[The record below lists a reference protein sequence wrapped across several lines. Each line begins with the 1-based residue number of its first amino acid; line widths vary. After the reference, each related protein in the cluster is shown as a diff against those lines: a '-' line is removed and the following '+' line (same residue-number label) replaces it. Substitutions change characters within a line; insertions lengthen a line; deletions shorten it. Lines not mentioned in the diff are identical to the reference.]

1 MNMKLPESEWDGK
14 FDERRK
20 NRVATSFYKYGSAKD
35 NFGKHLV
42 NALESAEMCE
52 KKYLETGNTEYL
64 LDMGNYIM
72 FEYMYPSLPNAY
84 FKATDSKESAGISG
98 ISAKE
103 IEKFREKNT

>member
-1 MNMKLPESEWDGK
+1 MLFRSE
-14 FDERRK
+14 

-42 NALESAEMCE
+42 NALESAEMCK

-72 FEYMYPSLPNAY
+72 LEYMYPFLPNAF
-84 FKATDSKESAGISG
+84 FKATGSGESAGISG
-98 ISAKE
+98 ISIKE
-103 IEKFREKNT
+103 VEKYREEKP